1 MGEKVMR
8 NWNPNTSRRPIL
20 SGIPVA
26 VPDQRTVDR
35 MTSLYYLMI
44 GSLATITQTA
54 IKDLYDELF
63 QRKDLF
69 KFKLK
74 LRIKEAFS
82 RSNQLIM
89 TFKKYTSGISQYDLW
104 LDITDCME
112 DELKNDMRNLYYVTD
127 NILLKNNIKEHRL
140 QTLAC
145 IAYNLS
151 IMLHDMSQRYDDV
164 MKHAGIGTANIKPSE
179 MFLSPM
185 YGMYTSMKEVAAMII
200 TDKDAEYFKDGNQI
214 NTALQ
219 VIAMKVCDLERIEKA
234 ADEGLKL
241 NGVDYNGEQHRNNSF
256 TPWSGIQVN
265 FLARNYEDMTDEQ
278 LAKALGRSVGS
289 IKAKMRQLKLK
300 RKNNEKD
307 STAVCK
313 EK

>member
-1 MGEKVMR
+1 ME
-8 NWNPNTSRRPIL
+8 NWNPNTSRRPVL
-20 SGIPVA
+20 SGIPFA

-54 IKDLYDELF
+54 IKDLYDELY

-69 KFKLK
+69 RFKLK

-89 TFKKYTSGISQYDLW
+89 TFKKYTSEISQYDLW

-164 MKHAGIGTANIKPSE
+164 MKDAGIGTANIKPSE
-179 MFLSPM
+179 MFLGPM

-200 TDKDAEYFKDGNQI
+200 TDKDAEYFNDGNQI
-214 NTALQ
+214 YTALQ

-256 TPWSGIQVN
+256 TPWTGIQVN

-278 LAKALGRSVGS
+278 LAKALGRSIGS

-300 RKNNEKD
+300 RKN
-307 STAVCK
+307 
-313 EK
+313 

>member
-1 MGEKVMR
+1 MK
-8 NWNPNTSRRPIL
+8 NWNPDTSRRPIL

-54 IKDLYDELF
+54 IKDLYDELY

-89 TFKKYTSGISQYDLW
+89 TFKKYTSEISQYDLW

-151 IMLHDMSQRYDDV
+151 IMLHDISQRYDDV
-164 MKHAGIGTANIKPSE
+164 MKDAGIGTANIKPSE

-214 NTALQ
+214 NTALK

-300 RKNNEKD
+300 RKE
-307 STAVCK
+307 
-313 EK
+313 

>member
-1 MGEKVMR
+1 MK

-89 TFKKYTSGISQYDLW
+89 TFKKYTSEISQYDLW

-112 DELKNDMRNLYYVTD
+112 DDLKNDMRNLYYVTD

-164 MKHAGIGTANIKPSE
+164 MKDAGIGTANIKPSE

-278 LAKALGRSVGS
+278 LAKALGRSIGS

-300 RKNNEKD
+300 RKE
-307 STAVCK
+307 
-313 EK
+313 

>member
-1 MGEKVMR
+1 MK
-8 NWNPNTSRRPIL
+8 NWNPDTSRRPIL

-54 IKDLYDELF
+54 IKDLYDELY

-74 LRIKEAFS
+74 LRIKETFS

-89 TFKKYTSGISQYDLW
+89 TFKKYTSEISQYDLW

-164 MKHAGIGTANIKPSE
+164 MKDAGIGTANIKPSE

-256 TPWSGIQVN
+256 TPWTGIQVN

-278 LAKALGRSVGS
+278 LAKALGRSIGS

-300 RKNNEKD
+300 RKE
-307 STAVCK
+307 
-313 EK
+313 

>member
-1 MGEKVMR
+1 ME
-8 NWNPNTSRRPIL
+8 NWNPNTSRRPVL
-20 SGIPVA
+20 SGIPIA
-26 VPDQRTVDR
+26 VPDQKTVDR

-44 GSLATITQTA
+44 GSLSTITQTA
-54 IKDLYDELF
+54 IKDLYDELY

-69 KFKLK
+69 RFKLK

-89 TFKKYTSGISQYDLW
+89 TFKKYTSEISQYDLW

-164 MKHAGIGTANIKPSE
+164 MKDAGIGTANIKPSE

-256 TPWSGIQVN
+256 TPWTGIQVN

-278 LAKALGRSVGS
+278 LAKALGRSIGS

-300 RKNNEKD
+300 RKE
-307 STAVCK
+307 
-313 EK
+313 

>member
-1 MGEKVMR
+1 MK
-8 NWNPNTSRRPIL
+8 NWNPDTSRRPIL

-89 TFKKYTSGISQYDLW
+89 TFKKYTSEISQYDLW

-112 DELKNDMRNLYYVTD
+112 DDLKNDMRNLYYVTD

-164 MKHAGIGTANIKPSE
+164 MKDAGIGTANIKPSE
-179 MFLSPM
+179 MFLNPM

-214 NTALQ
+214 HTALQ

-278 LAKALGRSVGS
+278 LAKALGRSIGS

-300 RKNNEKD
+300 RKE
-307 STAVCK
+307 
-313 EK
+313 

>member
-1 MGEKVMR
+1 MK
-8 NWNPNTSRRPIL
+8 NWNPDTSRRPIL

-89 TFKKYTSGISQYDLW
+89 TFKKYTSEISQYDLW

-112 DELKNDMRNLYYVTD
+112 DNLKNDMRNLYYVTD

-151 IMLHDMSQRYDDV
+151 IMLHDMSKRYDDV
-164 MKHAGIGTANIKPSE
+164 MKDAGIGTTNIKPSE
-179 MFLSPM
+179 MFLNPM

-219 VIAMKVCDLERIEKA
+219 VIAMKICDLERIEKA

-256 TPWSGIQVN
+256 TPWTGIQVN

-278 LAKALGRSVGS
+278 LAKALGRSIGS

>member
-1 MGEKVMR
+1 MK
-8 NWNPNTSRRPIL
+8 NWNPDTSRRPIL

-26 VPDQRTVDR
+26 VPDQRIVDR

-54 IKDLYDELF
+54 IKDLYDELY

-89 TFKKYTSGISQYDLW
+89 TFKKYTSEISQYDLW

-164 MKHAGIGTANIKPSE
+164 MKDAGIGTANIKPSE

-300 RKNNEKD
+300 RKE
-307 STAVCK
+307 
-313 EK
+313 

>member
-1 MGEKVMR
+1 ME
-8 NWNPNTSRRPIL
+8 NWNPNTSRRPVL
-20 SGIPVA
+20 SGIPIA
-26 VPDQRTVDR
+26 VPDQKTVDR

-44 GSLATITQTA
+44 GSLSTITQTA
-54 IKDLYDELF
+54 IKDLYDELY

-89 TFKKYTSGISQYDLW
+89 TFKKYTSEISQYDLW

-112 DELKNDMRNLYYVTD
+112 DELKNDVRNLYHVTD

-145 IAYNLS
+145 IAYNMS

-164 MKHAGIGTANIKPSE
+164 MKDAGVGTANIKPSE
-179 MFLSPM
+179 MFLGPM
-185 YGMYTSMKEVAAMII
+185 YDMYTSMKEVAAMII

-214 NTALQ
+214 YTALQ

-234 ADEGLKL
+234 ADEEPKL
-241 NGVDYNGEQHRNNSF
+241 GKRVLVKINGNLSLFNSGFVVEHLRNF
-256 TPWSGIQVN
+256 DDHYGIESWLYIDDL
-265 FLARNYEDMTDEQ
+265 FP
-278 LAKALGRSVGS
+278 
-289 IKAKMRQLKLK
+289 
-300 RKNNEKD
+300 
-307 STAVCK
+307 K
-313 EK
+313 EGGKQ

>member
-1 MGEKVMR
+1 MGEKVMK
-8 NWNPNTSRRPIL
+8 NWNPDTSRRPIL

-26 VPDQRTVDR
+26 VPDQRTVGR

-54 IKDLYDELF
+54 IKDLYDELY

-89 TFKKYTSGISQYDLW
+89 TFKKYTSEISQYDLW

-112 DELKNDMRNLYYVTD
+112 DELKNDVRNLYYVTD

-164 MKHAGIGTANIKPSE
+164 MKDAGVGTANIKPSE
-179 MFLSPM
+179 MFLGPM

-241 NGVDYNGEQHRNNSF
+241 NGVDYNGEQHKNNSF

-300 RKNNEKD
+300 RKE
-307 STAVCK
+307 
-313 EK
+313 

>member
-1 MGEKVMR
+1 ME
-8 NWNPNTSRRPIL
+8 NWNPNTSRRPVL
-20 SGIPVA
+20 SGIPIA
-26 VPDQRTVDR
+26 VPDQKTVDR

-54 IKDLYDELF
+54 IKDLYDELY

-89 TFKKYTSGISQYDLW
+89 TFKKYTSEISQYDLW

-112 DELKNDMRNLYYVTD
+112 DDLKNDVRNLYYVTD

-164 MKHAGIGTANIKPSE
+164 MKDAGIGTANIKPSE
-179 MFLSPM
+179 MFLGPM

-200 TDKDAEYFKDGNQI
+200 TDKDAGYFKDGNQI
-214 NTALQ
+214 YTALQ

-241 NGVDYNGEQHRNNSF
+241 NGVDYNGEFHRNNSF
-256 TPWSGIQVN
+256 TPWTGIQVN

-300 RKNNEKD
+300 RKE
-307 STAVCK
+307 
-313 EK
+313 

>member
-1 MGEKVMR
+1 MK
-8 NWNPNTSRRPIL
+8 NWNPDTSRRPIL

-89 TFKKYTSGISQYDLW
+89 TFKKYTSEISQYDLW

-112 DELKNDMRNLYYVTD
+112 DDLKNDMRNLYYVTD

-164 MKHAGIGTANIKPSE
+164 MKDAGIGTANIKPSE

-219 VIAMKVCDLERIEKA
+219 VIAMKICDLERIEKA

-300 RKNNEKD
+300 RKE
-307 STAVCK
+307 
-313 EK
+313 

>member
-1 MGEKVMR
+1 MK
-8 NWNPNTSRRPIL
+8 NWNPDTSRRPIL

-44 GSLATITQTA
+44 GSLSTITQTA
-54 IKDLYDELF
+54 IKDLYDELY

-89 TFKKYTSGISQYDLW
+89 TFKKYTSEISQYDLW

-164 MKHAGIGTANIKPSE
+164 MKDAGIGTANIKPSE

-278 LAKALGRSVGS
+278 LAKALGRSIGS

-300 RKNNEKD
+300 RKE
-307 STAVCK
+307 
-313 EK
+313 

>member
-1 MGEKVMR
+1 MK
-8 NWNPNTSRRPIL
+8 NWNPDTSRRPIL

-54 IKDLYDELF
+54 IKDLYDELY

-89 TFKKYTSGISQYDLW
+89 TFKKYTSEISQYDLW

-278 LAKALGRSVGS
+278 LAKALGRSIGS

-300 RKNNEKD
+300 RKE
-307 STAVCK
+307 
-313 EK
+313 

>member
-1 MGEKVMR
+1 MK
-8 NWNPNTSRRPIL
+8 NWNPDTSRKPIL

-89 TFKKYTSGISQYDLW
+89 TFKKYTSEISQYDLW

-164 MKHAGIGTANIKPSE
+164 MKNAGVGTANIKPSE
-179 MFLSPM
+179 MFLGPM

-219 VIAMKVCDLERIEKA
+219 VIAMKICDLERIEKA

-300 RKNNEKD
+300 RKE
-307 STAVCK
+307 
-313 EK
+313 

>member
-1 MGEKVMR
+1 ME
-8 NWNPNTSRRPIL
+8 NWNPNTSRRPVL
-20 SGIPVA
+20 SGIPIA
-26 VPDQRTVDR
+26 VPDQKTVDR

-44 GSLATITQTA
+44 GSLSTITQTA
-54 IKDLYDELF
+54 IKDLYDELY

-89 TFKKYTSGISQYDLW
+89 TFKKYTSEISQYDLW

-112 DELKNDMRNLYYVTD
+112 DDLKNDVRNLYYVTD

-151 IMLHDMSQRYDDV
+151 IMLHGMSQRYDYV
-164 MKHAGIGTANIKPSE
+164 MKDAGVGTANIKPSE
-179 MFLSPM
+179 MFLGPM

-214 NTALQ
+214 YTALQ
-219 VIAMKVCDLERIEKA
+219 VIAMKVCDLGRIEKA

-256 TPWSGIQVN
+256 TPWTGIQVN

-300 RKNNEKD
+300 RKE
-307 STAVCK
+307 
-313 EK
+313 

>member
-1 MGEKVMR
+1 MGEKVMK

-54 IKDLYDELF
+54 IKDLYDELY

-89 TFKKYTSGISQYDLW
+89 TFKKYTSEISQYDLW

-112 DELKNDMRNLYYVTD
+112 DELKNDVRNLYYVTD

-164 MKHAGIGTANIKPSE
+164 IKDAGIGTANIKPSE
-179 MFLSPM
+179 MFLGPM
-185 YGMYTSMKEVAAMII
+185 YGMYTSTKEVAAMII

-214 NTALQ
+214 YTALQ

-256 TPWSGIQVN
+256 TPWTGIQVN

-278 LAKALGRSVGS
+278 LAKALGRSIGS

-300 RKNNEKD
+300 RKE
-307 STAVCK
+307 
-313 EK
+313 

>member
-1 MGEKVMR
+1 MGEKVMK
-8 NWNPNTSRRPIL
+8 NWNPDTSRRPIL
-20 SGIPVA
+20 SGIPIA

-54 IKDLYDELF
+54 IKDLYDELY

-89 TFKKYTSGISQYDLW
+89 TFKKYTSEISQYDLW

-164 MKHAGIGTANIKPSE
+164 MKDAGIGTANIKPSE

-241 NGVDYNGEQHRNNSF
+241 NGVDYNGEQHKNNSF

-278 LAKALGRSVGS
+278 LAKALGRSIGS

-300 RKNNEKD
+300 RKE
-307 STAVCK
+307 
-313 EK
+313 

>member
-1 MGEKVMR
+1 MK
-8 NWNPNTSRRPIL
+8 NWNPDTSRRPIL

-54 IKDLYDELF
+54 IKDLYDELY

-89 TFKKYTSGISQYDLW
+89 TFKKYTSEISQYDLW

-164 MKHAGIGTANIKPSE
+164 MKDAGIGTANIKPSE

-219 VIAMKVCDLERIEKA
+219 VIAMKICDLERIEKA

-278 LAKALGRSVGS
+278 LAKALGRSIGS

-300 RKNNEKD
+300 RKE
-307 STAVCK
+307 
-313 EK
+313 

>member
-1 MGEKVMR
+1 MGREQVME
-8 NWNPNTSRRPIL
+8 NWNPNTSRRPVL
-20 SGIPVA
+20 SGIPIA
-26 VPDQRTVDR
+26 VPDQKTVDR

-44 GSLATITQTA
+44 GSLSTITQTA
-54 IKDLYDELF
+54 IKDLYDELY

-89 TFKKYTSGISQYDLW
+89 TFKKYTSEISQYDLW

-112 DELKNDMRNLYYVTD
+112 DDLKNDVRNLYYVTD

-151 IMLHDMSQRYDDV
+151 IMLHGMSQRYDYV
-164 MKHAGIGTANIKPSE
+164 MKDAGVGTANIKPSE
-179 MFLSPM
+179 MFLGPM

-214 NTALQ
+214 YTALQ
-219 VIAMKVCDLERIEKA
+219 VIAMKVCDLGRIEKA

-256 TPWSGIQVN
+256 TPWTGIQVN

-300 RKNNEKD
+300 RKE
-307 STAVCK
+307 
-313 EK
+313 

>member
-1 MGEKVMR
+1 ME

-44 GSLATITQTA
+44 GSLATITQTS
-54 IKDLYDELF
+54 IKDLYDELY

-89 TFKKYTSGISQYDLW
+89 TFKKYTSEISQYDLW

-145 IAYNLS
+145 TAYNLS

-164 MKHAGIGTANIKPSE
+164 MKDAGIGTANIKPSE

-214 NTALQ
+214 HTALQ

-256 TPWSGIQVN
+256 TPWTGIQVN

-300 RKNNEKD
+300 RKE
-307 STAVCK
+307 
-313 EK
+313 

>member
-1 MGEKVMR
+1 MGEKVMK
-8 NWNPNTSRRPIL
+8 NWNPDTSRRPIL

-54 IKDLYDELF
+54 IKDLYDELY

-89 TFKKYTSGISQYDLW
+89 TFKKYTSEISQYDLW

-164 MKHAGIGTANIKPSE
+164 MKDAGIGTANIKPSE

-241 NGVDYNGEQHRNNSF
+241 NGVDYNGEQHKNNSF
-256 TPWSGIQVN
+256 APWSGIQVN

-300 RKNNEKD
+300 RKE
-307 STAVCK
+307 
-313 EK
+313 

>member
-1 MGEKVMR
+1 MGEKVMK
-8 NWNPNTSRRPIL
+8 NWNPDTSRRPIL

-89 TFKKYTSGISQYDLW
+89 TFKKYTSEISQYDLW
-104 LDITDCME
+104 LDITDCLE

-164 MKHAGIGTANIKPSE
+164 MKDAGIGTANIKPSE

-219 VIAMKVCDLERIEKA
+219 VIAMKICDLERIEKA

-300 RKNNEKD
+300 RKE
-307 STAVCK
+307 
-313 EK
+313 

>member
-1 MGEKVMR
+1 
-8 NWNPNTSRRPIL
+8 
-20 SGIPVA
+20 
-26 VPDQRTVDR
+26 

-54 IKDLYDELF
+54 IKDLYDELY

-69 KFKLK
+69 RFKLK

-89 TFKKYTSGISQYDLW
+89 TFKKYTSEISQYDLW
-104 LDITDCME
+104 LDITNCME

-164 MKHAGIGTANIKPSE
+164 MKDAGIGTANIKPSE

-200 TDKDAEYFKDGNQI
+200 TDKDAEYFKDRNQI
-214 NTALQ
+214 YTALQ

-234 ADEGLKL
+234 ADEVLKL
-241 NGVDYNGEQHRNNSF
+241 NGVDYNGELHRNNSF
-256 TPWSGIQVN
+256 TPWTGIQVN

-289 IKAKMRQLKLK
+289 IKAKMKQLKLK
-300 RKNNEKD
+300 RKE
-307 STAVCK
+307 
-313 EK
+313 

>member
-1 MGEKVMR
+1 ME

-54 IKDLYDELF
+54 IKDLYDELY

-89 TFKKYTSGISQYDLW
+89 TFKKYTSEISQYDLW

-164 MKHAGIGTANIKPSE
+164 MKDAGIGTANIKPSE

-256 TPWSGIQVN
+256 TPWTGIQIN

-278 LAKALGRSVGS
+278 LAKALGRSIGS

-300 RKNNEKD
+300 RKE
-307 STAVCK
+307 
-313 EK
+313 

>member
-1 MGEKVMR
+1 ME
-8 NWNPNTSRRPIL
+8 NWNPNTSRRPVL
-20 SGIPVA
+20 SGIPIA
-26 VPDQRTVDR
+26 VPDQKTVDR

-44 GSLATITQTA
+44 GSLSTITQTA
-54 IKDLYDELF
+54 IKDLYDELY

-69 KFKLK
+69 RFKLK
-74 LRIKEAFS
+74 LRLKEAFS

-89 TFKKYTSGISQYDLW
+89 TFKKYTSEISQYDLW

-164 MKHAGIGTANIKPSE
+164 MKDAGIGTANIKPSE

-256 TPWSGIQVN
+256 TPWTGIQVN

-278 LAKALGRSVGS
+278 LAKALGRSIGS

-300 RKNNEKD
+300 RKE
-307 STAVCK
+307 
-313 EK
+313 

>member
-1 MGEKVMR
+1 MGEKVMK

-35 MTSLYYLMI
+35 MTSMYYLMI

-89 TFKKYTSGISQYDLW
+89 TFKKYTSEISQYDLW

-112 DELKNDMRNLYYVTD
+112 DDLKNDMRNLYYVTD

-164 MKHAGIGTANIKPSE
+164 MKDAGIGTANIKPSE

-200 TDKDAEYFKDGNQI
+200 TDKDAEYFKDVNQI

-219 VIAMKVCDLERIEKA
+219 VIAMKICDLERIEKA

-256 TPWSGIQVN
+256 TLWSGIQVN

-300 RKNNEKD
+300 RKE
-307 STAVCK
+307 
-313 EK
+313 

>member
-1 MGEKVMR
+1 MGEKVMK
-8 NWNPNTSRRPIL
+8 NWNPDTSRRPIL

-44 GSLATITQTA
+44 GSLSTITQTA
-54 IKDLYDELF
+54 IKDLYDELYK
-63 QRKDLF
+63 RKDLF

-89 TFKKYTSGISQYDLW
+89 TFKKYTSEISQYDLW

-145 IAYNLS
+145 VAYNLS
-151 IMLHDMSQRYDDV
+151 IMLYDMSQRYDDV
-164 MKHAGIGTANIKPSE
+164 MKDAGIGTANIKPSE

-256 TPWSGIQVN
+256 TPWTGIQVN

-278 LAKALGRSVGS
+278 LAKALGRSIGS
-289 IKAKMRQLKLK
+289 IKAKMRQIKLK
-300 RKNNEKD
+300 RKE
-307 STAVCK
+307 
-313 EK
+313 

>member
-1 MGEKVMR
+1 ME
-8 NWNPNTSRRPIL
+8 NWNPNTSRKPVL
-20 SGIPVA
+20 SGIPIA
-26 VPDQRTVDR
+26 VPDQKTVDR

-44 GSLATITQTA
+44 GSLSTITQTA
-54 IKDLYDELF
+54 IKDLYDELY

-89 TFKKYTSGISQYDLW
+89 TFKKYTSEISQYDLW

-112 DELKNDMRNLYYVTD
+112 DELKNDVRNLYYVTD

-145 IAYNLS
+145 VAYNLS
-151 IMLHDMSQRYDDV
+151 IMLHGMSQRYDDV
-164 MKHAGIGTANIKPSE
+164 MKDAGVGTANIKPSE
-179 MFLSPM
+179 MFLGPM

-214 NTALQ
+214 YTALQ
-219 VIAMKVCDLERIEKA
+219 VIAMKVCDLGRIEKA

-241 NGVDYNGEQHRNNSF
+241 NGVDYNGELPRNNSF
-256 TPWSGIQVN
+256 TPWTGIQVN
-265 FLARNYEDMTDEQ
+265 FLVRNYEDMTDEQ

-289 IKAKMRQLKLK
+289 IKAKIRQLKLK
-300 RKNNEKD
+300 RKE
-307 STAVCK
+307 
-313 EK
+313 

>member
-1 MGEKVMR
+1 MK
-8 NWNPNTSRRPIL
+8 NWNPDTSRRPIL

-54 IKDLYDELF
+54 IKDLYDELY

-89 TFKKYTSGISQYDLW
+89 TFKKYTSEISQYDLW

-164 MKHAGIGTANIKPSE
+164 MKDAGIGTANIKPSE

-256 TPWSGIQVN
+256 TPWTGIQVN

-278 LAKALGRSVGS
+278 LAKALGRSIGS

-300 RKNNEKD
+300 RKE
-307 STAVCK
+307 
-313 EK
+313 

>member
-1 MGEKVMR
+1 MK
-8 NWNPNTSRRPIL
+8 NWNPDTSRRPIL
-20 SGIPVA
+20 SGILVA

-89 TFKKYTSGISQYDLW
+89 TFKKYTSEISQYDLW

-164 MKHAGIGTANIKPSE
+164 MKDAGIGTANIKPSE

-256 TPWSGIQVN
+256 TPWTGIQVN

-278 LAKALGRSVGS
+278 LAKALGRSIGS

-300 RKNNEKD
+300 RKE
-307 STAVCK
+307 
-313 EK
+313 

>member
-1 MGEKVMR
+1 ME

-44 GSLATITQTA
+44 GSLSTITQTA
-54 IKDLYDELF
+54 IKDLYNELY

-89 TFKKYTSGISQYDLW
+89 TFKKYTSEISQYDLW

-164 MKHAGIGTANIKPSE
+164 MKDAGIGTANIKPSE

-256 TPWSGIQVN
+256 TPWTGIQVN

-278 LAKALGRSVGS
+278 LAKALGRSIGS
-289 IKAKMRQLKLK
+289 IKAKMRQIKLK
-300 RKNNEKD
+300 RKE
-307 STAVCK
+307 
-313 EK
+313 

>member
-1 MGEKVMR
+1 MK
-8 NWNPNTSRRPIL
+8 NWNPDTSRRPIL
-20 SGIPVA
+20 SGIPIA

-54 IKDLYDELF
+54 IKDLYDELY

-89 TFKKYTSGISQYDLW
+89 TFKKYTSEISQYDLW

-164 MKHAGIGTANIKPSE
+164 MKDAGIGTANIKPSE

-241 NGVDYNGEQHRNNSF
+241 NGVDYNGEQHKNNSF

-278 LAKALGRSVGS
+278 LAKALGRSIGS

-300 RKNNEKD
+300 RKE
-307 STAVCK
+307 
-313 EK
+313 

>member
-1 MGEKVMR
+1 MK

-54 IKDLYDELF
+54 IKDLYDELY

-89 TFKKYTSGISQYDLW
+89 TFKKYTSEISQYDLW

-112 DELKNDMRNLYYVTD
+112 DELKNDVRNLYYVTD

-164 MKHAGIGTANIKPSE
+164 IKDAGIGTANIKPSE
-179 MFLSPM
+179 MFLGPM
-185 YGMYTSMKEVAAMII
+185 YGMYTSTKEVAAMII

-214 NTALQ
+214 YTALQ

-256 TPWSGIQVN
+256 TPWTGIQVN

-278 LAKALGRSVGS
+278 LAKALGRSIGS

-300 RKNNEKD
+300 RKE
-307 STAVCK
+307 
-313 EK
+313 

>member
-1 MGEKVMR
+1 ME
-8 NWNPNTSRRPIL
+8 NWNPNTSRRPVL
-20 SGIPVA
+20 SGIPIA
-26 VPDQRTVDR
+26 VPDQKTVDR

-54 IKDLYDELF
+54 IKDLYDELY

-89 TFKKYTSGISQYDLW
+89 TFKKYTSEISQYDLW

-112 DELKNDMRNLYYVTD
+112 DELKNDVRNLYYVTD

-145 IAYNLS
+145 IAYNMS

-164 MKHAGIGTANIKPSE
+164 MKDAGVGTANIKPSE
-179 MFLSPM
+179 MFLGPM

-200 TDKDAEYFKDGNQI
+200 TDKDAEYFNDGNQI
-214 NTALQ
+214 YTALQ

-256 TPWSGIQVN
+256 TPWTGIQVN

-278 LAKALGRSVGS
+278 LAKALGRSVGA
-289 IKAKMRQLKLK
+289 IKAK
-300 RKNNEKD
+300 NEA
-307 STAVCK
+307 T
-313 EK
+313 

>member
-1 MGEKVMR
+1 MGEKVMK
-8 NWNPNTSRRPIL
+8 NWNPDTSRRPIL

-26 VPDQRTVDR
+26 APDQRTVDR

-54 IKDLYDELF
+54 IKDLYDELY

-89 TFKKYTSGISQYDLW
+89 TFKKYTSEISQYDLW

-151 IMLHDMSQRYDDV
+151 IMLYDMSQRYDDV
-164 MKHAGIGTANIKPSE
+164 MKNAGIGTANIKPSE

-256 TPWSGIQVN
+256 TPWTGIQIN

-278 LAKALGRSVGS
+278 LAKALGRSIGS

-300 RKNNEKD
+300 RKE
-307 STAVCK
+307 
-313 EK
+313 

>member
-1 MGEKVMR
+1 MK
-8 NWNPNTSRRPIL
+8 NWNPDTSRRPIL

-26 VPDQRTVDR
+26 VTDQRTVDR

-89 TFKKYTSGISQYDLW
+89 TFKKYTSEISQYDLW

-112 DELKNDMRNLYYVTD
+112 DDLKNDMRNLYYVTD

-164 MKHAGIGTANIKPSE
+164 MKDAGIGTANIKPSE

-256 TPWSGIQVN
+256 TPWTGIQVN

-300 RKNNEKD
+300 RKE
-307 STAVCK
+307 
-313 EK
+313 

>member
-1 MGEKVMR
+1 MK
-8 NWNPNTSRRPIL
+8 NWNPDTSRRPIL

-89 TFKKYTSGISQYDLW
+89 TFKKYTSEISQYDLW

-151 IMLHDMSQRYDDV
+151 IMLHNMSQRYDDV
-164 MKHAGIGTANIKPSE
+164 MKDAGIGTANIKPSE

-200 TDKDAEYFKDGNQI
+200 TDKDAKYFKDGNQI

-241 NGVDYNGEQHRNNSF
+241 NGVDYNGEQHKNNSF
-256 TPWSGIQVN
+256 TPWTGIQVN

-300 RKNNEKD
+300 RKE
-307 STAVCK
+307 
-313 EK
+313 

>member
-1 MGEKVMR
+1 MGEKVMK

-89 TFKKYTSGISQYDLW
+89 TFKKYTSEISQYDLW

-112 DELKNDMRNLYYVTD
+112 DDLKNDMRNLYYVTD

-164 MKHAGIGTANIKPSE
+164 MKDAGIGTANIKPSE

-278 LAKALGRSVGS
+278 LAKALGRSIGS

-300 RKNNEKD
+300 RKE
-307 STAVCK
+307 
-313 EK
+313 